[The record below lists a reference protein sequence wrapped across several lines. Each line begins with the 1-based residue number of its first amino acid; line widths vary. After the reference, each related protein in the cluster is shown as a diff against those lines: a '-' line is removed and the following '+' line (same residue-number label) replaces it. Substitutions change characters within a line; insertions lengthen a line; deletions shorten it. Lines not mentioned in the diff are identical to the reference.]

1 MTYKEAIAPVTPTIA
16 VQSLSELQINVLR
29 GAENKQS
36 YHQIS
41 LELNHQYS
49 YIKKDVGAQL

>member
-16 VQSLSELQINVLR
+16 APSLSELQINVLR

-41 LELNHQYS
+41 LELHHEYS
-49 YIKKDVGAQL
+49 YIKEVGAQL